1 MFSWSIFAC
10 MIFSMSVAANTY
22 VNCKAKSDYYWYYNL
37 SFSPCF
43 AFRNQ
48 WLLSGKIMYNSKIE
62 MSDSY
67 IGDCLYLQ
75 LRLSKTIGK
84 WTIHAS
90 IDDVF
95 DQKTVDSSTHVSES
109 VQVAG
114 STHQQ
119 QEITERTYD
128 LYKRLFMLGV
138 VYGF

>member
-1 MFSWSIFAC
+1 M
-10 MIFSMSVAANTY
+10 
-22 VNCKAKSDYYWYYNL
+22 
-37 SFSPCF
+37 
-43 AFRNQ
+43 
-48 WLLSGKIMYNSKIE
+48 
-62 MSDSY
+62 
-67 IGDCLYLQ
+67 Q

-95 DQKTVDSSTHVSES
+95 DQKTVDSSTHINELE
-109 VQVAG
+109 QNMN
-114 STHQQ
+114 STHHQ